1 MAAASPKEASREG
14 MTPLLA
20 PDRSFER
27 VPQMQWNRLACFRKL
42 HRRFAAHW
50 QLAAAATPAA
60 PLIAFSIF
68 LLSRPYQGI
77 VQDGYIYIGR
87 ALADLDPNGVGKDM
101 MYVHDGQFGFSLFR
115 YIAKELVAIFGA
127 AAAAKALAFSAAAA
141 WFVGAAAFARQ
152 FTCGGAVWVALIF
165 AALLPASYGAPYPFS
180 FAVPLAIPRPF
191 SEAFVL
197 AGIAALARA
206 RIGLSLGC
214 LIAAGLMHPLMALPG
229 ISIFLIVLGVERKTF
244 AFPLRLR
251 LCRFAGWRRVGP
263 SSFGSPLCGR

>member
-1 MAAASPKEASREG
+1 

-20 PDRSFER
+20 PDRSIER

-50 QLAAAATPAA
+50 QLAAASTPAA

-127 AAAAKALAFSAAAA
+127 AAAAKTLAFSAAAA
-141 WFVGAAAFARQ
+141 WFVGAAALRGNSRAAARS
-152 FTCGGAVWVALIF
+152 G
-165 AALLPASYGAPYPFS
+165 LL
-180 FAVPLAIPRPF
+180 
-191 SEAFVL
+191 
-197 AGIAALARA
+197 
-206 RIGLSLGC
+206 
-214 LIAAGLMHPLMALPG
+214 
-229 ISIFLIVLGVERKTF
+229 
-244 AFPLRLR
+244 
-251 LCRFAGWRRVGP
+251 
-263 SSFGSPLCGR
+263 